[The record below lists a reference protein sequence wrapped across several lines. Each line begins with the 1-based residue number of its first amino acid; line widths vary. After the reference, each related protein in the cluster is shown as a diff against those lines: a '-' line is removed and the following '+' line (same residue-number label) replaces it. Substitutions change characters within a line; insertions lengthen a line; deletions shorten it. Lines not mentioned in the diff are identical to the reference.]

1 MGKREQ
7 DIRYHVN
14 SIRGFGSGRIAL
26 PELVERKEKQ
36 MKIGIMG
43 FGVVGSGIGEL
54 VANSPDGM
62 AKRCGEAIE
71 IARILDLRDFPDSQF
86 KCFTKDFEDILN
98 DPEIGVVAEV
108 MGGTEP
114 AYTFTKKLLL
124 AGKSVVS
131 SNKELVAKHGTE
143 LLNIA
148 KENNVSYL
156 FEASVGGGI
165 PIIRPLYSSLSANEL
180 TDVYGILN
188 GTTNYILTQMIKEG
202 ESFEDAL
209 KGAQEKG
216 YAEKDPTADVEGH
229 DTCRKTAILASLA
242 FGTYV
247 NSEEIE
253 TEGITKITLQDVA
266 YAEELGCVIKL
277 LGMASKVE
285 DGVYARVSPAILKK
299 DNPLAGIDGVF
310 NGIMVKGEGIGDV
323 MFYGRGAGSL
333 PTASAVVSDIIEAIK
348 HKGSHI
354 RLGWTEGVPGYL
366 KDAKEQKFA
375 YYVRMSGKP
384 GSEME
389 GMRVITLPEY
399 DNEFAV
405 VTPELDGKAKAE
417 LLSALK
423 QNHEILGTIRLVAE

>member
-1 MGKREQ
+1 
-7 DIRYHVN
+7 
-14 SIRGFGSGRIAL
+14 
-26 PELVERKEKQ
+26 

-43 FGVVGSGIGEL
+43 FGVVGSGIGEII
-54 VANSPDGM
+54 ANSPDGLE
-62 AKRCGEAIE
+62 KRSGEVIE
-71 IARILDLRDFPDSQF
+71 IAKILDLRDFPDSQF
-86 KCFTKDFEDILN
+86 KCFTKDFDDILN
-98 DPEIGVVAEV
+98 DDEIGIVAEV

-114 AYTFTKKLLL
+114 AYTFTKKLLQ

-143 LLNIA
+143 LLEIA
-148 KENNVSYL
+148 KANNVSYL

-247 NSEEIE
+247 NSEEIQ
-253 TEGITKITLQDVA
+253 TEGITRITLQDVA
-266 YAEELGCVIKL
+266 YAEEIGGVIKL
-277 LGMASKVE
+277 LGMASKTE
-285 DGVYARVSPAILKK
+285 NGVYARVCPAILNKE
-299 DNPLAGIDGVF
+299 NPLAGIDGVF
-310 NGIMVKGEGIGDV
+310 NGIMVKGDGIGDV

-333 PTASAVVSDIIEAIK
+333 PTASAVVSDIIDAVK
-348 HKGSHI
+348 HQGSHI
-354 RLGWTEGVPGYL
+354 GLGWTEGVPGYL
-366 KDAKEQKFA
+366 KDAEEQEFSF
-375 YYVRMSGKP
+375 YIRMSGKP
-384 GSEME
+384 DAKVE
-389 GMRVITLPEY
+389 GMRIITLPELAG
-399 DNEFAV
+399 EFAV
-405 VTPELDGKAKAE
+405 VTPKMNGKVAEQLLAE
-417 LLSALK
+417 LK
-423 QNHEILGTIRLVAE
+423 QDHEILGTIRLVAE